1 MINSIKQMH
10 KVILNKLFLMFV
22 VVQNLI
28 KNLNVKKLAIV
39 LTVDQNLNK
48 LSFKFLKHG
57 CVKRIYFLEHY
68 ILYICVGIF
77 F

>member
-22 VVQNLI
+22 VVQNLF

-48 LSFKFLKHG
+48 L
-57 CVKRIYFLEHY
+57 
-68 ILYICVGIF
+68 
-77 F
+77 

>member
-1 MINSIKQMH
+1 MYNKYWKIWSDVAFIKKWFCLINSIKQMH

-22 VVQNLI
+22 VVQNLF

-48 LSFKFLKHG
+48 L
-57 CVKRIYFLEHY
+57 
-68 ILYICVGIF
+68 
-77 F
+77 